1 MMSRAERT
9 PLQLAQSTI
18 NLLNLLIFLKI
29 FLLVTSISFISVALF
44 GKEDQ
49 MGSKH
54 VALRDRAFLLHSG
67 LYVGCV
73 SLVAG
78 IANALALLGLKLWRR
93 ALLVPYLACL
103 VFGAMYSLCY
113 VLEAI
118 FIFGVKDVALIAA
131 ICGFLSCCVLL
142 SHIFPVFLVMTLPR
156 PIMNTTASSLLA
168 SPNSSDN
175 PPGYETL
182 MAGQLPGYDDSIVQ
196 KTQVGVT
203 MEQEKEKA
211 ASLSTT
217 LEA

>member
-1 MMSRAERT
+1 MSRAERT
-9 PLQLAQSTI
+9 PLQLAQSMI
-18 NLLNLLIFLKI
+18 NLLNLLLFLKI

-44 GKEDQ
+44 GKEDNQ
-49 MGSKH
+49 MGSKQ
-54 VALRDRAFLLHSG
+54 VALRDRAFLLKSG

-73 SLVAG
+73 SLVSG
-78 IANALALLGLKLWRR
+78 VANALALLGLKLWRR

-156 PIMNTTASSLLA
+156 PINTSLI
-168 SPNSSDN
+168 SNSTNNTSDN
-175 PPGYETL
+175 PPGYDTL

-196 KTQVGVT
+196 KTQVAVT
-203 MEQEKEKA
+203 MEQQKEKA
-211 ASLSTT
+211 GSLSTS

>member
-1 MMSRAERT
+1 M
-9 PLQLAQSTI
+9 
-18 NLLNLLIFLKI
+18 
-29 FLLVTSISFISVALF
+29 
-44 GKEDQ
+44 
-49 MGSKH
+49 
-54 VALRDRAFLLHSG
+54 
-67 LYVGCV
+67 
-73 SLVAG
+73 
-78 IANALALLGLKLWRR
+78 
-93 ALLVPYLACL
+93 VPYLACL

-156 PIMNTTASSLLA
+156 PIMNTTATSLLA

-211 ASLSTT
+211 GSLSTT